1 MFTIPQS
8 EQCIIGGILINP
20 DCLKRIRAE
29 LTPDDF
35 SAEKHQALF
44 QSLLDVTDR
53 GDPILPTSILDD
65 LTRTKQISKIG
76 GSDYLADILTNVHT
90 SAGWKYHVK
99 QIKTHK
105 LKEVL
110 LGISS
115 DIADGV
121 KTNDVRD
128 FLGEIKERLAE
139 IKPGEVGRDV
149 VDLADA
155 LPNVVAS
162 LEGSEDPGITTGLYG
177 LDDLIG
183 GWQGGDLII
192 LAGRPGM
199 GKSILAKDFS
209 EASGVP
215 VLFFSL
221 EMPRDQ
227 LIKRQIAGHANVNYT
242 SIRRSRISQDD
253 WPKIIKAADKLHKIP
268 IAYNDKA
275 NMSIDELVATCE
287 ARKRK
292 EEIGMVVID
301 YLQLIRTD
309 GKIEHREREVAS
321 ISMKLKGLARSL
333 SIPVICLAQ
342 LNRSCEARGGDK
354 KPMLSDLRES
364 GAIEQD
370 ADTVIFIWRE
380 AVYKKSAPKHEALLI
395 VAKGR
400 NTGTGVV
407 SVHFDGSRQ
416 VFRNAAYQEDEFL
429 DVGN

>member
-1 MFTIPQS
+1 MLSIPES
-8 EQCIIGGILINP
+8 EKCILGGILLNP
-20 DCLKRIRAE
+20 DCLKQIRAE

-35 SAEKHQALF
+35 ENKENRVLF
-44 QSLLDVTDR
+44 QSLLDVTDH
-53 GDPILPTSILDD
+53 GDPILPTSIIDD
-65 LTRTKQISKIG
+65 LTRTKQISKAG
-76 GSDYLADILTNVHT
+76 GMDHLINIVTDIHT
-90 SAGWKYHVK
+90 SADWKYHVK

-105 LKEVL
+105 LKQL
-110 LGISS
+110 LLSISS
-115 DIADGV
+115 DISDDIRI
-121 KTNDVRD
+121 NDARD
-128 FLGEIKERLAE
+128 VFIKVKERLNT
-139 IKPGEVGRDV
+139 IRPGEVGREV
-149 VDLADA
+149 VALSDA
-155 LPNVVAS
+155 LPDVVAS
-162 LEGSEDPGITTGLYG
+162 LERNEDPGITTGLYS
-177 LDDLIG
+177 LDALIG
-183 GWQGGDLII
+183 GWVGGDLII

-227 LIKRQIAGHANVNYT
+227 LIKRQLASHANINYT
-242 SIRRSRISQDD
+242 SIRRAKISQDD
-253 WPKIIKAADKLHKIP
+253 WPKIIKAADKLNQMP

-275 NMSIDELVATCE
+275 MMSIDELVATCE

-292 EEIGMVVID
+292 EQIGMVVID

-309 GKIEHREREVAS
+309 GKIEHREREVSS

-333 SIPVICLAQ
+333 NIPVICLAQ

-364 GAIEQD
+364 GSIEQD

-380 AVYKKSAPKHEALLI
+380 AVYKKSAAKHDALLI

-407 SVHFDGSRQ
+407 SVYFDGSYQ
-416 VFRNAAYQEDEFL
+416 VFRNASEEIEPAVF
-429 DVGN
+429 

>member
-1 MFTIPQS
+1 M
-8 EQCIIGGILINP
+8 NP
-20 DCLKRIRAE
+20 DCLKEIRAE
-29 LTPDDF
+29 LEPDDF
-35 SAEKHQALF
+35 INEKHRAIYKSCLN
-44 QSLLDVTDR
+44 VTDK
-53 GDPILPTSILDD
+53 GDPILPTSIVDD
-65 LTRTKQISKIG
+65 LTRNKKSARNAV
-76 GSDYLADILTNVHT
+76 SEHLADIITNVHT

-99 QIKTHK
+99 QIKNNNLTN
-105 LKEVL
+105 VL
-110 LGISS
+110 LGISN

-121 KTNDVRD
+121 ASTDALDLFSN
-128 FLGEIKERLAE
+128 IKERMAQ
-139 IKPGEVGRDV
+139 IKPGDVGRDV
-149 VDLADA
+149 VEISDA
-155 LPNVVAS
+155 IPDVMAS
-162 LEGSEDPGITTGLYG
+162 LEKNEDVGITTGLSG
-177 LDDLIG
+177 LDSLIG

-199 GKSILAKDFS
+199 GKSALAKDFS

-227 LIKRQIAGHANVNYT
+227 LIKRQLSSHANVNYT
-242 SIRRSRISQDD
+242 SIRRSQISPGD
-253 WPKIIKAADKLHKIP
+253 WPKVMEAFGKLDKMK

-275 NMSIDELVATCE
+275 NMRIDELVATCE

-301 YLQLIRTD
+301 YLQLIRTT

-333 SIPVICLAQ
+333 NVPVICLAQ
-342 LNRSCEARGGDK
+342 LNRACEARGGDK

-364 GAIEQD
+364 GSIEQD

-380 AVYKKSAPKHEALLI
+380 VIYKKSAPKDEALLI

-400 NTGTGVV
+400 NTGTGKVMV
-407 SVHFDGSRQ
+407 YFDGSKQ
-416 VFRNAAYQEDEFL
+416 VFTDNPFWGE
-429 DVGN
+429 G